1 MSQDINQLILGDN
14 LEILKSLDSDT
25 IDLIY
30 LDPPF
35 FSNRSYEV
43 IWGDSGEVRSFEDRF
58 SGGIDHYI
66 SWLKERVIEMHRILK
81 PTGVIFLHC
90 DWHANSYIRTEIL
103 DKIFSYNNFRNEII
117 WKRKT
122 GKGETNHKSSVFG
135 VSTDTIFFYSK
146 TNNYIFN
153 SQFTFDAD
161 GFQEYLDS
169 NFNLVDDTVRKYR
182 SADLGSPSPRPNLTY
197 DYKGYS
203 PPKNGWAIEKSKM
216 ELWDEEGRLLFPID
230 KKGRIRRK
238 VFLDEVKGKPVQNI
252 WDDINMVSGSSKEK
266 IGYPTQKPEALLK
279 RIIETGTNENYL
291 VLDPFVGGGT
301 TIAVA
306 DKLNR
311 KWIGID
317 QSVQAVKV
325 TEFRLNQQQ
334 DLFSKPF
341 IVQLHKYDYDTLR
354 YKDAFEFENFI
365 VTAFGGRPNTKQRG
379 DLGLDGKTLDNVPIQ
394 IKRSDNIGRNVI
406 DNFHSAIQRNDKKL
420 YEKNKTEIKPVGFII
435 AFSFGKGA
443 IEEVAR
449 LKNKENIVIKLVLVE
464 EIIPIA
470 KKPTISV
477 ILADKGKDK
486 KGLHEIEF
494 TAKGNSEAG
503 VEFFSWD
510 FDYKDE
516 KFKAEI
522 LLDKS
527 GKQTYKFKAGS
538 HQIAVKVVDND
549 GLESTEIIKLKV
561 NGVLERQ

>member
-161 GFQEYLDS
+161 GYQEYLDS
-169 NFNLVDDTVRKYR
+169 NFNLVDDTGRKYR